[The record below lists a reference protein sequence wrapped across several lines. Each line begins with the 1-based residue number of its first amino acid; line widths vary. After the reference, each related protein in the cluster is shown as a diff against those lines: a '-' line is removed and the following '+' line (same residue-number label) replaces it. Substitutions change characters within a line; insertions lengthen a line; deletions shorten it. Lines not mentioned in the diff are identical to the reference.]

1 MNNLSP
7 KHVGNGQLTA
17 DPVVSQTSSVMQHS
31 NNTLLD
37 FPQFT
42 VSCQN
47 CNSLNISTECNK
59 QLTKI
64 ISITS
69 LLSNI
74 ILLSDIRMGG
84 TPDQCE
90 KIKKMFLTNSCKQY
104 NFYYNSSK
112 NSRGVGILIDSTIQ
126 HTVHSV
132 FKDVHESE

>member
-1 MNNLSP
+1 MNSLSP
-7 KHVGNGQLTA
+7 KHVGIGQLAA
-17 DPVVSQTSSVMQHS
+17 DPIVSQASSVTHHS

-69 LLSNI
+69 LLSSV

-84 TPDQCE
+84 TPDQ
-90 KIKKMFLTNSCKQY
+90 
-104 NFYYNSSK
+104 
-112 NSRGVGILIDSTIQ
+112 
-126 HTVHSV
+126 
-132 FKDVHESE
+132 